1 MSGIILFNEMR
12 KMFVKS
18 RLRRVRTC
26 DLNFLAEGLQALLL
40 PEDCYVALSD

>member
-12 KMFVKS
+12 KVFVKG

-26 DLNFLAEGLQALLL
+26 DLNFLAEGLQTLLL
-40 PEDCYVALSD
+40 PEYCCVALSD